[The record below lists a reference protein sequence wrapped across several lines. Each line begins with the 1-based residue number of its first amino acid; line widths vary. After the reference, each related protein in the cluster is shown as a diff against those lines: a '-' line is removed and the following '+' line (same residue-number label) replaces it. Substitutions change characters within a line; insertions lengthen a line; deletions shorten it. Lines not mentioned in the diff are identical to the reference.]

1 MALGMQ
7 SKFNWKGVA
16 TSALGAGVTAGVG
29 AAFNGANVLATN
41 AEIANA
47 ARGSLGV
54 MQSVARA
61 AVSSTVSQ
69 GIAVATGLQSRFNWT
84 NVAAAGIGAGVGSAV
99 SSAVLPNATVFGERM
114 TRGFVAGAVGGVAA
128 TVLSG
133 GKADY
138 VRIATDAFGN
148 ALGNAVVD
156 AMQDES
162 SPPSTDRR
170 RSGQGIR
177 VSEQDLAAFVRDP
190 LSMDDG
196 GLPLARLRAG
206 LPVNGSESPTYTSG
220 ESENDL
226 YSALVRV
233 MSEDKPRHQGVLLAD
248 NGGNNSAA
256 ALEAL
261 ALARKGVAPNESW
274 GGKGAFFYGLKEGR
288 ANRSVMDTEPVSMAE
303 KLGALTRDFVVGAK
317 DALVEMPLMAV
328 DTARL
333 TDLAATAVMTG
344 RAEEFQPW
352 SDTGKFAKDG
362 GTLGEY
368 YAAPFSALG
377 HMAADLVAG
386 DIEAAGSGAA
396 GIFGGVIGGR
406 GSRVVSSRA
415 NQGIAAG
422 GLSKESRGLV
432 DAGKVPSVG
441 ESVTLYRVDD
451 AGFTPRILEDGTVPV
466 VSTKAGGERTMFVNL
481 GQPQRAK
488 EFARINR
495 GGNATIT
502 AVEVDVSLLTRL
514 RQASI
519 YDKEANVKLHPSA
532 PLRVDVNKAPD
543 QFGLRT
549 PEQIQW
555 LRDAIRPGTAR
566 VVHPDDL

>member
-1 MALGMQ
+1 MK
-7 SKFNWKGVA
+7 S
-16 TSALGAGVTAGVG
+16 VTAGVG
-29 AAFNGANVLATN
+29 AAFNGANFFASD

-54 MQSVARA
+54 TQSVARA

-99 SSAVLPNATVFGERM
+99 SSTVLPNATVFGERM

-177 VSEQDLAAFVRDP
+177 ISEQDLAAFVRDP

-274 GGKGAFFYGLKEGR
+274 GGKGSFFYGLKEGR

-333 TDLAATAVMTG
+333 TGLAATAVMTG

-352 SDTGKFAKDG
+352 SDTGKFAKAG

-368 YAAPFSALG
+368 YGAPFSALENTLESIFQG
-377 HMAADLVAG
+377 KF
-386 DIEAAGSGAA
+386 EAASSGAA
-396 GIFGGVIGGR
+396 VLLGGVLGGRASRPTALNISPAAFGGDTAFSRIVIGG
-406 GSRVVSSRA
+406 GLQAHENVGGHLLLKHVGQTESSLLSRLGQEPRISASSSFYTRAVAEDVVSKV
-415 NQGIAAG
+415 
-422 GLSKESRGLV
+422 LESNHTKISEWVSGRRNRL
-432 DAGKVPSVG
+432 
-441 ESVTLYRVDD
+441 
-451 AGFTPRILEDGTVPV
+451 ILEYNPASSTEFVGISVVRGTE
-466 VSTKAGGERTMFVNL
+466 KAL
-481 GQPQRAK
+481 
-488 EFARINR
+488 
-495 GGNATIT
+495 
-502 AVEVDVSLLTRL
+502 DVS
-514 RQASI
+514 
-519 YDKEANVKLHPSA
+519 N
-532 PLRVDVNKAPD
+532 
-543 QFGLRT
+543 
-549 PEQIQW
+549 
-555 LRDAIRPGTAR
+555 AR
-566 VVHPDDL
+566 VVLQRNSSMPFGYNVLTGFPVSR